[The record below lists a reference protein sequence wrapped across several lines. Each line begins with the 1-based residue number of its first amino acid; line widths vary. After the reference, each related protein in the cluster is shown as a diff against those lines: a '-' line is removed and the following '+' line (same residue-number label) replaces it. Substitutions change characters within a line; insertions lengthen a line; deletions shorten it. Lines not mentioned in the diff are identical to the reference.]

1 MFSGGTAESKTFAT
15 CEVIGANFFSPHEVA
30 PDHVEFFRFIK
41 HCRIKQEVKEE
52 QGGGR
57 TRLSIMVGVK
67 KRQKIK
73 KLFVKVNFVGRE
85 KKKSRWWRGELK
97 RGN

>member
-1 MFSGGTAESKTFAT
+1 MFSGGTAEGVSVAT
-15 CEVIGANFFSPHEVA
+15 AEVIGSNFSKPEWFA
-30 PDHVEFFRFIK
+30 PGPVEFFRIIK

-67 KRQKIK
+67 ETKNC
-73 KLFVKVNFVGRE
+73 L
-85 KKKSRWWRGELK
+85 
-97 RGN
+97 